1 METTRDVFDAICGD
15 ASFGPSV
22 KSPDCRG
29 GGFDFT
35 LLFEESILAI
45 LPAALFIAL
54 AAIRSFSLA
63 GKRPAVRRNVLY
75 YCKLVA
81 ISVYTALQVALLVLA
96 TKTSLRTKATL
107 ASAAL
112 SLVTGL
118 GLAVLSHLEHA
129 KSIRPSFIINSYL
142 ITTII
147 FDIAR
152 VRTQW
157 LSQRSANAIA
167 GVLTASLASKCVMVI
182 LESIGKQSLLLEPE
196 RDYSLESTS
205 GVVNRSWF
213 WWLNSLLFSGF
224 RKVLSLEEL
233 PSIHEKINSD
243 RLSHRIQATWEN
255 WNRKGK
261 HALALACIWS
271 LRWEILMTLI
281 PKFLVVG
288 LMVSQ
293 TFLIQDAVH
302 FIQSDPGNGN
312 NDGYGLIGAFGFV
325 YISLAIT
332 TGWYSHLTIRTMS
345 MMRGE
350 LISLI
355 YLKTTT
361 LPITSVGES
370 AATTL
375 MSTDAQRI
383 SETFQLLLMDTL
395 PLITQLGL
403 SVYVLYSQLGAV
415 CVTPIIVAIISVSLS
430 TVLASRIG
438 PRQKNWLEAT
448 QKRINFTT
456 EILGAMRNVKMLG
469 LAKQMEHNIQDMRER
484 EMAVSR
490 RYRRL
495 HALNIGLVNMPSIFA
510 GLALFATYAVVA
522 RINGTGGM
530 SVSQAITS
538 LAAMMVL
545 AQPLIM
551 ILYAIPHGW
560 SALSCFTRIQEFL
573 NEESRVDS
581 RSRLSMDTPPDSP
594 KEKEALQQITR
605 ISSGS
610 HTRDPYIRVEKASFA
625 WSGSDDT
632 VVKGLETHIGA
643 DCNLTI
649 IVGPVG
655 CGKSTLLKGLLS
667 ETSRTDGVVSVC
679 SPEIAYCDQ
688 TAWVING
695 SIRDNI
701 VGNSEFDESW
711 YQSIIQGT
719 ALEVD
724 LRQLPDGD
732 STIVGSKGI
741 KLSGGQ
747 KARVSLARAIYARKS
762 LALLDDILSGLDA
775 VTEEH
780 VFRKV
785 FGRDGLFRRSGTMVI
800 LATHSVKRLP
810 EANLILALNETGEI
824 VEQGTFSE
832 LNVPGSYIHTLQVKL
847 QKEEQ
852 ENEEV
857 TETDAGSVGEKTKE
871 IVEVEE
877 KAEAEVDESRQI
889 GDWTIYKYYGHAL
902 GPMALF
908 IWIFFLG
915 SGQTF
920 VGLGQ
925 VWINWWAEE
934 NDNGGRE
941 RTGYWLGLYAMFNCL
956 EAILTMIAVGWLW
969 IVIVPRS
976 GNHLHQAMVKA
987 AMKAPL
993 RIFSETETGVLVNR
1007 FSQDIR
1013 LADMTLPQS
1022 MVNVVFHSMGMLVI
1036 GAMTINAVPWI
1047 AIVFPPI
1054 LAVLYFVQRFYL
1066 RTSRQLRLLE
1076 IEANAPLFS
1085 HFIESLNGLITI
1097 RSYGWVGGYVAKN
1110 MKLLDQSQIPSYHLQ
1125 CIQRWLVFV
1134 LDMIVAGL
1142 VIVTMG
1148 LAVALRTKVNP
1159 GFLGI
1164 ALIQLMTLSHELT
1177 GIVQSWTMLE
1187 TSIGAIT
1194 RIKDF
1199 AEKTPDESAPEEMD
1213 APTPDWPSQGTL
1225 KFENVFATY
1234 GTGKPAVLKDV
1245 SFTIQAGE
1253 KVGIVGRTG
1262 SGKSSTTLA
1271 ILRMIDV
1278 SAGKLTLD
1286 DVDLTTIKGS
1296 VVRERVI
1303 CLTQEA
1309 FIYPGTIRVN
1319 IDPLSQANDDD
1330 IASALQKVG
1339 LWTVLQTK
1347 AVAAATAKDNKEKEK
1362 EKDNKATNTAATTN
1376 AYSHSPSEILDT
1388 AMDTDFL
1395 SHGQRQLFCLARAL
1409 LKSSSKVLILDEPTS
1424 SVDNQTDA
1432 QMQQVIRDEFRGHTV
1447 VMIAHRLSSL
1457 IDFDKVAV
1465 LDNGRLVEFGP
1476 PAELLEN
1483 PAGHFSKLYNKS
1495 SSK

>member
-1 METTRDVFDAICGD
+1 
-15 ASFGPSV
+15 
-22 KSPDCRG
+22 
-29 GGFDFT
+29 
-35 LLFEESILAI
+35 
-45 LPAALFIAL
+45 
-54 AAIRSFSLA
+54 
-63 GKRPAVRRNVLY
+63 
-75 YCKLVA
+75 
-81 ISVYTALQVALLVLA
+81 
-96 TKTSLRTKATL
+96 
-107 ASAAL
+107 
-112 SLVTGL
+112 
-118 GLAVLSHLEHA
+118 
-129 KSIRPSFIINSYL
+129 
-142 ITTII
+142 
-147 FDIAR
+147 
-152 VRTQW
+152 
-157 LSQRSANAIA
+157 
-167 GVLTASLASKCVMVI
+167 
-182 LESIGKQSLLLEPE
+182 
-196 RDYSLESTS
+196 
-205 GVVNRSWF
+205 
-213 WWLNSLLFSGF
+213 
-224 RKVLSLEEL
+224 
-233 PSIHEKINSD
+233 
-243 RLSHRIQATWEN
+243 
-255 WNRKGK
+255 
-261 HALALACIWS
+261 
-271 LRWEILMTLI
+271 
-281 PKFLVVG
+281 
-288 LMVSQ
+288 
-293 TFLIQDAVH
+293 
-302 FIQSDPGNGN
+302 
-312 NDGYGLIGAFGFV
+312 
-325 YISLAIT
+325 
-332 TGWYSHLTIRTMS
+332 
-345 MMRGE
+345 
-350 LISLI
+350 
-355 YLKTTT
+355 
-361 LPITSVGES
+361 
-370 AATTL
+370 
-375 MSTDAQRI
+375 
-383 SETFQLLLMDTL
+383 
-395 PLITQLGL
+395 
-403 SVYVLYSQLGAV
+403 
-415 CVTPIIVAIISVSLS
+415 
-430 TVLASRIG
+430 
-438 PRQKNWLEAT
+438 
-448 QKRINFTT
+448 
-456 EILGAMRNVKMLG
+456 
-469 LAKQMEHNIQDMRER
+469 
-484 EMAVSR
+484 
-490 RYRRL
+490 
-495 HALNIGLVNMPSIFA
+495 
-510 GLALFATYAVVA
+510 
-522 RINGTGGM
+522 
-530 SVSQAITS
+530 
-538 LAAMMVL
+538 MMVL

-625 WSGSDDT
+625 WSGSDNT

-857 TETDAGSVGEKTKE
+857 TETDAGSVDEKTKE

-956 EAILTMIAVGWLW
+956 EAILTMIAVG
-969 IVIVPRS
+969 
-976 GNHLHQAMVKA
+976 
-987 AMKAPL
+987 APL
-993 RIFSETETGVLVNR
+993 RIFSETETGVLVNP
-1007 FSQDIR
+1007 DIR

-1022 MVNVVFHSMGMLVI
+1022 MVNVVFPNTDSMGMLVI

-1097 RSYGWVGGYVAKN
+1097 RSYGWVGDYVAKN

-1213 APTPDWPSQGTL
+1213 APTADWPSRGTL

-1245 SFTIQAGE
+1245 SFIIQAGE

-1309 FIYPGTIRVN
+1309 FIYPGSIRVN

-1347 AVAAATAKDNKEKEK
+1347 AVAAAAAKDNKDKEK
-1362 EKDNKATNTAATTN
+1362 EKGNKNTADAATTHT
-1376 AYSHSPSEILDT
+1376 YSHSPSEILDT

-1409 LKSSSKVLILDEPTS
+1409 LKSRSKVLILDEPTS

-1432 QMQQVIRDEFRGHTV
+1432 QMQQVIREEFRGHTV

-1476 PAELLEN
+1476 PLAAVGESGGPLFEVV
-1483 PAGHFSKLYNKS
+1483 
-1495 SSK
+1495 

>member
-22 KSPDCRG
+22 KSPECRG

-96 TKTSLRTKATL
+96 TKTSLRSKATL

-255 WNRKGK
+255 WNQKGK

-271 LRWEILMTLI
+271 LRWEILMTLV

-302 FIQSDPGNGN
+302 FIQSDPSNGN

-510 GLALFATYAVVA
+510 GLALFATYA
-522 RINGTGGM
+522 
-530 SVSQAITS
+530 
-538 LAAMMVL
+538 
-545 AQPLIM
+545 
-551 ILYAIPHGW
+551 
-560 SALSCFTRIQEFL
+560 EFL

-857 TETDAGSVGEKTKE
+857 TETDAGSVDEKTKE

-934 NDNGGRE
+934 NDHGGRE

-1022 MVNVVFHSMGMLVI
+1022 MVNVVFPNTDSMGMLVI

-1047 AIVFPPI
+1047 AIVFP
-1054 LAVLYFVQRFYL
+1054 LSLLFC
-1066 RTSRQLRLLE
+1066 TSFSVFTCARLVSYDYSSI

-1097 RSYGWVGGYVAKN
+1097 RSYGWVGDYVAKN

-1199 AEKTPDESAPEEMD
+1199 AEKTPDESAPEETD
-1213 APTPDWPSQGTL
+1213 APTADWPSRGTL

-1319 IDPLSQANDDD
+1319 IDPLNQANDDD

-1376 AYSHSPSEILDT
+1376 TYSHSPSEILDT